1 VGHYAVTAVGVDRPG
16 IVAAVTGVLADQGW
30 NLEDTSMSV
39 LRGHFAMVMVVSA
52 PDNADADATEWALA
66 ENATELGLVVTVRAV
81 EDMARAA
88 DDGQPWTIS
97 VYGADRPGIV
107 SAVTTLLAGAGA
119 NITDLT
125 TRVIGDDDRPVYAML
140 LEVSLPAG
148 VDGDE
153 VAAGLQVLAAELGV
167 DCTAK
172 PVDVDIL

>member
-1 VGHYAVTAVGVDRPG
+1 MGHYAVTAVGVDRPG

-52 PDNADADATEWALA
+52 PSDADVDATEWALSESA
-66 ENATELGLVVTVRAV
+66 AALGLVVTVRAV
-81 EDMARAA
+81 DDIARTGE
-88 DDGQPWTIS
+88 DGQPWTIS
-97 VYGADRPGIV
+97 VYGADHPGIV
-107 SAVTTLLAGAGA
+107 SAVTTLLADADA

-140 LEVSLPAG
+140 LEVTFPAG
-148 VDGDE
+148 VDGDK
-153 VAAGLQVLAAELGV
+153 VATRLQVLAAEVGV
-167 DCTAK
+167 DCTAQ